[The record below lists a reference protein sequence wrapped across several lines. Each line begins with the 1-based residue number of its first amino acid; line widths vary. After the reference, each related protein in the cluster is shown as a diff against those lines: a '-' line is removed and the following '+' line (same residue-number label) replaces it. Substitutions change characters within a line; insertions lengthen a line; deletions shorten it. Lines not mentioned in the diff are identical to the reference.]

1 MNLKYSSEPI
11 GKEYSIEI
19 SFMNQITQERLLYQ
33 SYVDSYYYMH
43 NFLSFLSN
51 FNT

>member
-1 MNLKYSSEPI
+1 MCLWIEKMNLKYSSEPI

-33 SYVDSYYYMH
+33 V
-43 NFLSFLSN
+43 
-51 FNT
+51 T